1 MSRNIFNNETETS
14 IGERLLNIQSLNIA
28 QDQVAVLGLNNVVE
42 GVNISSYGKTL
53 LNQTSISSLRN
64 SILEADT
71 SIEITDTSIG
81 EINLN
86 VDNNLKLQILADKS
100 IFHNDILVDNIK
112 RKSDDTPAIS
122 FGSTTTTLQKAMT
135 IFRDSTSNDKGYVRV
150 QNSTTNKSGYIDF
163 MTGENDRVAYLGQ
176 GEENDL
182 LKTGNFLYLGMEN
195 QCGFSIND
203 GVVSIFNVNLENDSI
218 NLNYTTNANNNFI
231 MKNDNAHKEI
241 NNNNNLPLL
250 KVATGQLY
258 SANLYGKD
266 ANNGLIL
273 SSTPL
278 HYKLDAKV
286 GGADKDVYIPKSQ
299 CDTLTAN
306 TSAIIPTINLT
317 RVRFTGET
325 SDAILFSSNQT
336 RYFKPI
342 YIDWNNGNGKKF
354 TIQGGNCDYSL
365 YTSGTNGGS
374 INIAHNISYDPPTE
388 TESVTTNSLYTSK
401 IIVSNEGIKFRQSA
415 SVNTLPITD
424 IATFSNTS
432 CDFNN
437 DINLAGISKIHFS
450 SNNYIQ
456 NDANHNLKIYINNNK
471 NFVAN
476 TGNDQSSYEFK
487 IDDNSVLKM
496 TRDLTSNP
504 VLPNNKVQVSSQK
517 LVVKD
522 DAVVGGYVELERTGA
537 SGILSGYI
545 NYYNTTGRLFYTGF
559 NEGGISGNP
568 LHYFEGQCRS
578 YTFKNELSSIMK
590 IVSYDNTIS
599 ATSNYVHIQNRLE
612 CPNLQMYNSSYVDG
626 TQPNNDDTLDE
637 LNARNFSTSDTGH
650 LRLSSGGGTNPS
662 TAKTL
667 IDIFGSATEANRLI
681 RFKVGDQPMLKI
693 TSNEIRCGNAIV
705 PDGGVLN
712 VGNINNRWG
721 NVYTTNLN
729 SNTGLFNTNLQ
740 TPSLISSTN
749 TSSNQCRLDLDDL
762 LGSFVF
768 RDGAGTEKSVLIA
781 SYNALVC
788 NSQITAN
795 QGILMNNTFYS
806 KHIIPTPDD
815 ATYDIGSLNFRYR
828 DIYASNGNIETSDRN
843 LKKDIQPIQGG
854 LQTIMNLKPVSYK
867 FKDGQS
873 GRTHTGFISQDCKD
887 LYIKDWAG
895 YIENNNKYGLR
906 YTEFISL
913 NTKAIQELYKIVE
926 NKTSTNYQQGGNRGS
941 PPEEHKCNNYE
952 LITQLNSY
960 EVQLLQNEEKLNK
973 MDKFLEEVI
982 EDKEKIEIE
991 MKTHKTQN
999 SILEKRVIDLEN
1011 KLQIIE
1017 NKHEDIDES
1026 DGGINMIEM
1035 LQSRN
1040 HDLELKTTKL
1050 EAKLKKLTSIVN
1062 KLVKSSN

>member
-28 QDQVAVLGLNNVVE
+28 QDQVPVLGLNNVVE

-53 LNQTSISSLRN
+53 LNETSISSLRN
-64 SILEADT
+64 AILQADT
-71 SIEITDTSIG
+71 AIEIVDNGVG
-81 EINLN
+81 EINME
-86 VDNNLKLQILADKS
+86 VDDNLKLQILADKS

-112 RKSDDTPAIS
+112 RKTDDTNAIS
-122 FGSTTTTLQKAMT
+122 FGPTTTTLQKAMT
-135 IFRDSTSNDKGYVRV
+135 IFRDSSDKGYLRV

-163 MTGENDRVAYLGQ
+163 ITGENERIAYLGQ

-182 LKTGNFLYLGMEN
+182 LKTGNFLYLGLEG
-195 QCGFSIND
+195 QCGYSIND
-203 GVVSIFNVNLENDSI
+203 GVTPIFQVSLEYDKI
-218 NLNYTTNANNNFI
+218 DLNYTTNANNNFI

-250 KVATGQLY
+250 KVPTGQLY

-266 ANNGLIL
+266 ADNGLLL
-273 SSTPL
+273 SSTPQ

-286 GGADKDVYIPKSQ
+286 SGVDKDVYIPKSQ

-306 TSAIIPTINLT
+306 TSIVTPTINLT

-336 RYFKPI
+336 RYYKPI
-342 YIDWNNGNGKKF
+342 YIDWNSGQGKKF
-354 TIQGGNCDYSL
+354 TIQGGACDYSL

-437 DINLAGISKIHFS
+437 DVNMVGSSKLHFDGNDYLQHS
-450 SNNYIQ
+450 SGGLNMF
-456 NDANHNLKIYINNNK
+456 INNNH
-471 NFVAN
+471 NFIMN
-476 TGNDQSSYEFK
+476 SGNDKSTYEWK
-487 IDDNSVLKM
+487 IDNNSVLKM
-496 TRDLTSNP
+496 SRDLTTNP
-504 VLPNNKVQVSSQK
+504 ALPVNKTQISSGK
-517 LVVKD
+517 LTIKD
-522 DAVVGGYVELERTGA
+522 DNVAGGYIELERTGV
-537 SGILSGYI
+537 SGTLAGYI
-545 NYYNTTGRLFYTGF
+545 NYYNTSGRLFYTGF
-559 NEGGISGNP
+559 NDGGLAGSPTHYYEDQCKKYIFRNSIQSIMSVISHEG
-568 LHYFEGQCRS
+568 
-578 YTFKNELSSIMK
+578 TLSS
-590 IVSYDNTIS
+590 N
-599 ATSNYVHIQNRLE
+599 SNYVQISNRLE
-612 CPNLQMYNSSYVDG
+612 CPNLRMYNSTYVDG
-626 TQPNNDDTLDE
+626 TQPNNDDTLNE
-637 LNARNFSTSDTGH
+637 LNARNFSTSDTGF
-650 LRLSSGGGTNPS
+650 LRISAGGGTNPS

-667 IDIFGSATEANRLI
+667 IDLYGSATEANRLI
-681 RFKVGDQPMLKI
+681 RFRVGDQPMLKI
-693 TSNEIRCGNAIV
+693 TSNEIRCGNAVV

-712 VGNINNRWG
+712 LGKINNRWG
-721 NVYTTNLN
+721 NVYTSNLN
-729 SNTGLFNTNLQ
+729 SNSGIFNTNLQ

-768 RDGAGTEKSVLIA
+768 RNATGTEKSILIG
-781 SYNALVC
+781 SYNALVS
-788 NSQITAN
+788 NVQITAN
-795 QGILMNNTFYS
+795 QGILMGNTFNS
-806 KHIIPTPDD
+806 KNIAPRDD
-815 ATYDIGSLNFRYR
+815 DTYDIGNLSQRFN
-828 DIYASNGNIETSDRN
+828 DIYATNNVIQTSDRN
-843 LKKDIQPIQGG
+843 MKKEINDIQNG
-854 LQTIMNLKPVSYK
+854 LQTIMKLKPVSYK

-926 NKTSTNYQQGGNRGS
+926 NKTSIQTNYKQGV
-941 PPEEHKCNNYE
+941 EEHKCDNYD

-960 EVQLLQNEEKLNK
+960 EVQLLQNQEKLNK

-982 EDKEKIEIE
+982 EDKEKLEVNNKMLDLRIIE
-991 MKTHKTQN
+991 
-999 SILEKRVIDLEN
+999 LEN